1 MQIGFKSA
9 SDYSTFTWVKD
20 DEVAANGEAVTVWR
34 QSSGKTF
41 EYCSVINEQ
50 LQKQVSNTLVTTI
63 S

>member
-34 QSSGKTF
+34 QSSVKTF
-41 EYCSVINEQ
+41 EYCSVIN
-50 LQKQVSNTLVTTI
+50 
-63 S
+63 